1 MYKMTAINRIQD
13 VTLSNGR
20 VIINKL
26 GRTYSVTTF
35 DHDTIATHTPSLTYV
50 EAMSLLATLIKQD
63 VLEIA

>member
-1 MYKMTAINRIQD
+1 MPTIERIQD

-35 DHDTIATHTPSLTYV
+35 DHDNETTHTPGLTYP
-50 EAMSLLATLIKQD
+50 EAMNLLADLIKAD
-63 VLEIA
+63 VLETN